1 MIRFVSTHPAR
12 TALTLAAGVL
22 AFAGCG
28 TTRSSDSLRT
38 ATEQLLISDA
48 VDRAVQAIDFHPLR
62 GQTVYLDDSKLQDV
76 VDKNYLISTLRQH
89 LLASGCTL
97 KDSRHEADFIVEA
110 RAGAVGTDRNDLL
123 FGIPATNVPQIVS
136 MPGVPTAIP
145 EVPLAK
151 RRDQRGVAKI
161 SMFAYHRESGRP
173 VWQSGLAS
181 SESSSNDVW
190 LFGAGPFQ
198 YGSILHDQ
206 RGVHVARR
214 GDVKTERDA
223 QPHQA
228 GEKVRLAEQAVFAS
242 PEKLVKQYRRLPAA
256 SAVAAVDAGKA
267 PPPAPAA
274 GAHPAAPP
282 VPRAPYPPAG
292 VAAQTQLPGLAA
304 TAIRQRVA
312 PLLTGDITQAMLLKN
327 MAPKTVELTLPTRET
342 DSIAL
347 PQPRFDSL

>member
-1 MIRFVSTHPAR
+1 MIRFGLAHPAQ
-12 TALTLAAGVL
+12 TALALAASVL
-22 AFAGCG
+22 ALAGCG

-48 VDRAVQAIDFHPLR
+48 VDRAVQAIDFYPLR
-62 GQTVYLDDSKLQDV
+62 GQTVYLDDSKLEDV
-76 VDKNYLISTLRQH
+76 VDKNYLVSTLRQH

-97 KDSRHEADFIVEA
+97 KDKRNDADFIVEA

-123 FGIPATNVPQIVS
+123 FGIPATNVPQILPLQG
-136 MPGVPTAIP
+136 MPAAIP

-206 RGVHVARR
+206 RGVHVARS
-214 GDVKTERDA
+214 GDAKTERDA
-223 QPHQA
+223 EPHQA
-228 GEKVRLAEQAVFAS
+228 GNKVRLAEQAVFAS

-256 SAVAAVDAGKA
+256 NAVAVVDPGKA
-267 PPPAPAA
+267 SRPTPAA
-274 GAHPAAPP
+274 VAHPAAPP
-282 VPRAPYPPAG
+282 ALLPPTNLAVSMPKGKVVPR
-292 VAAQTQLPGLAA
+292 
-304 TAIRQRVA
+304 
-312 PLLTGDITQAMLLKN
+312 LTGEITQAMLLKN
-327 MAPKTVELTLPTRET
+327 LAPKTVELSLPTRET